1 MNQKNPP
8 TECKWQLTVHW
19 VFIFHGMGF
28 RYFFFNLH
36 IKVGGFFFRKERM
49 EKGLDNQWEL
59 QRFQSRSWNSRSRT
73 SHLYSWCAF
82 DRLII
87 WQTLT
92 EHLPRAMH
100 YDTVPSPN
108 SRPLRLVGIFKEPLP
123 VLSTHRQ
130 RPEVLGNL
138 SCWNRFC
145 AHSEGRVSAGNQRDF
160 SCERIQFRKKQ

>member
-1 MNQKNPP
+1 M
-8 TECKWQLTVHW
+8 
-19 VFIFHGMGF
+19 
-28 RYFFFNLH
+28 
-36 IKVGGFFFRKERM
+36 
-49 EKGLDNQWEL
+49 
-59 QRFQSRSWNSRSRT
+59 QRFRSRSWNSRSRT
-73 SHLYSWCAF
+73 ACLHSWCAF

-92 EHLPRAMH
+92 EHLPWAMH

-108 SRPLRLVGIFKEPLP
+108 PRPVRLVGIFKEPLP

-160 SCERIQFRKKQ
+160 SCERIQFRKKQALSSKGSPSGCVREQQQGRLLHVGARPKQREKGKSKQTKPEKESILENTFFVEQI